1 MANGNNAG
9 QEVELGV
16 RLLDGQKVVAQQ
28 KQTLTLAGNAALQQ
42 ELTFEINNP
51 HLWNG
56 RQDPFLLSGGDFSVE
71 RRAAGRL
78 CDAAFRL
85 RYYRIDPDRDFF
97 LNGKH
102 LPLSRCLPGIRTG
115 VRWVMLLRPQHHEED
130 AALML
135 KWE

>member
-1 MANGNNAG
+1 MLLRGVRLIQDSVSHQYAKVRAVVDLANGNNAG

-56 RQDPFLLSGGDFSVE
+56 RQDPVPLSGGGILVE
-71 RRAAGRL
+71 RRAVGRL
-78 CDAAFRL
+78 CDAAFRTSL
-85 RYYRIDPDRDFF
+85 
-97 LNGKH
+97 
-102 LPLSRCLPGIRTG
+102 LS
-115 VRWVMLLRPQHHEED
+115 D
-130 AALML
+130 
-135 KWE
+135 